1 LDFGILK
8 LTKKMNSVETNKK
21 LETMEINLAD
31 YDKDTLIRFIIYSH
45 INNLT
50 FNEALNKILV
60 DNLPKLEEDENQMPL
75 L

>member
-1 LDFGILK
+1 
-8 LTKKMNSVETNKK
+8 MNSVETNKK